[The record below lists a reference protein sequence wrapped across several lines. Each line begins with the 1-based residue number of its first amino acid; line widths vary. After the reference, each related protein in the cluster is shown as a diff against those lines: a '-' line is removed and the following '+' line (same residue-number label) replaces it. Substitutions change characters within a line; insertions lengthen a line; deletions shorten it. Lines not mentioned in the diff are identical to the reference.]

1 MIKDFQT
8 YINEGLFDRSQSEF
22 IIKKTD
28 KGVEQTYIPKTKSEL
43 RDTIKRLI
51 DEQGGTD
58 HPNLN
63 NIDVSELHEPDCFDC
78 LFGPARGGFNVCPDI
93 SSWKMNEE
101 CSTIGMFHGNDVIKE
116 FVVPEG
122 ITRLGEQFFRE
133 CASLESVVIHDGI
146 SCIGNYAFQECGKL
160 TSVVIP
166 DTVTVIENGAFFDCL
181 GLTSIELPDSITQM
195 GEYVFWDCNHL
206 EHINIPKGVRII
218 EREMFNFCSKL
229 ESIEIPDNIREI
241 SDRAFSC
248 SGLKSIVI
256 PNGVTY
262 IGSYAFYECF
272 SLERVEIPDSVR
284 EIGDDAFESCRKLKS
299 IKIPYKCKID
309 GRIAPLPTIVTRRHP

>member
-43 RDTIKRLI
+43 YDTIRRLI

-63 NIDVSELHEPDCFDC
+63 NIDISELHEPDCFDC

-93 SSWKMNEE
+93 SNWKMNEE
-101 CSTIGMFHGNDVIKE
+101 CSTIGMFYGNDVIKE

-122 ITRLGEQFFRE
+122 ITRLDEQFFRE
-133 CASLESVVIHDGI
+133 CPSLESVVIHDGI
-146 SCIGNYAFQECGKL
+146 SCIGNHAFQECSNL

-166 DTVTVIENGAFFDCL
+166 DTVTVIENGAFFKCE
-181 GLTSIELPDSITQM
+181 GLPSIKLPNSITQI
-195 GEYVFWDCNHL
+195 GEYTFWGCNNMSQ
-206 EHINIPKGVRII
+206 INIPNGLQVINRN
-218 EREMFNFCSKL
+218 MFSFCTGL
-229 ESIEIPDNIREI
+229 EYIEIPDNIKEI
-241 SDRAFSC
+241 SDHAFSC
-248 SGLKSIVI
+248 CGLKSIII

-262 IGSYAFYECF
+262 IGFYAFYECF

-284 EIGDDAFESCRKLKS
+284 KIGDDAFESCRKLKS
-299 IKIPYKCKID
+299 IKIPYNCKID
-309 GRIAPLPTIVTRRHP
+309 GRIAPLSTVTRRHP